1 MAGKKDLRYKVR
13 FLQRVEI
20 KRAPDDKRVGGYA
33 VDVIPA
39 GAIRELKASSVN
51 FWKSRASAYGGQD
64 VIEVLGR
71 VEPEPEHVPEPVA
84 FESPF
89 GVSESEPEQPK
100 VSKIAVRNT
109 LLGLFDTL
117 SKADATLRPA
127 QEISKKNVVL
137 YFESLRLYYEAIRGY
152 LSGQCED
159 AMTVIVSAGEDIAEN
174 GEPTSFAELQHA
186 VGEVI
191 LKIWPS
197 RIRK

>member
-71 VEPEPEHVPEPVA
+71 VEPEPEHVPEPVEVRVLLQA
-84 FESPF
+84 LPKPRFPAPAAGKASPR
-89 GVSESEPEQPK
+89 K
-100 VSKIAVRNT
+100 
-109 LLGLFDTL
+109 
-117 SKADATLRPA
+117 
-127 QEISKKNVVL
+127 
-137 YFESLRLYYEAIRGY
+137 
-152 LSGQCED
+152 
-159 AMTVIVSAGEDIAEN
+159 
-174 GEPTSFAELQHA
+174 TSP
-186 VGEVI
+186 
-191 LKIWPS
+191 PS
-197 RIRK
+197 ST